1 MRGGAGLQCL
11 SGPGWGYREVVA
23 ELTAES
29 NRFGAFDPVH
39 WRLRRNVRALLAS
52 LGQTSDAVSAT
63 LGTAGVNG
71 TPRDP
76 SGCAVSRYLS
86 VVLATE
92 PSVVSV
98 TTAASWVEL
107 ETTARI
113 APKVRVRLPR
123 PVRRFVEA
131 FDREQYPALLGNR
144 WVLERS
150 AH

>member
-1 MRGGAGLQCL
+1 
-11 SGPGWGYREVVA
+11 VA
-23 ELTAES
+23 EQTAQS
-29 NRFGAFDPVH
+29 NRYEAIDLVH
-39 WRLRRNVRALLAS
+39 WRLRRNVRQLLGS

-63 LGTAGVNG
+63 LGAAGVVG

-76 SGCAVSRYLS
+76 SGCAVSRYLG
-86 VVLATE
+86 VVLGTE

-107 ETTARI
+107 ETGGRL

-131 FDREQYPALLGNR
+131 FDREQYPALLRHRLPLQRGDLQD
-144 WVLERS
+144 VDG
-150 AH
+150 